1 MSRSSIAAMVLA
13 LTCWSPLS
21 ARAQQ
26 ATAVVGTGASFPAL
40 VYSAWSFGYS
50 KERGQDVRY
59 ASTGSGDGIK
69 QMSER
74 TVDFGATDTP
84 LNEKELKASNLIQF
98 PTMAGGIVPVIN
110 LKGVPSGGLKLSGAV
125 LADLYSGEIRSW
137 DDARIA
143 ALNPGLALPKVKVIR
158 VVREEASGNTEIF
171 TGYLAKQNP
180 AWATSTG
187 VGKLVKW
194 KGEVVAAKG
203 SDAVA
208 ETVKNTPGAI
218 GYVSFDRVLKSGLAA
233 VALRNKAGQFVLPSE
248 TTFQAAVRASNIGK
262 SETLTASLVDLDGL
276 GVWPIVDL
284 TYILLDG
291 SPKSSERA
299 SATAKF
305 FYWAFL
311 KGDTLIR
318 GTGFAAL
325 PTEVQVLVVRKLAE
339 IKPLDG
345 KSINLT
351 RRSAEGLVARWDS
364 SVGDLR
370 HRGSAMLQG
379 LLPLS
384 SLSRMLQD
392 LTAFNPQS

>member
-13 LTCWSPLS
+13 FTCLAPMGL
-21 ARAQQ
+21 RAQQ
-26 ATAVVGTGASFPAL
+26 AVAVVGTGASFPAL

-50 KERGQDVRY
+50 KERGQEVRY

-110 LKGVPSGGLKLSGAV
+110 LKGVASGALKLNGAV
-125 LADLYSGEIRSW
+125 LADLYSGEIRNW

-194 KGEVVAAKG
+194 KGEVVAVKG

-208 ETVKNTPGAI
+208 EAVKTTPGAL
-218 GYVSFDRVLKSGLAA
+218 GYVSFDRVLKSGLAS
-233 VALRNKAGQFVLPSE
+233 VALRNKAGQFVTPSE
-248 TTFQAAVRASNIGK
+248 ASFQAAVKASNIGK
-262 SETLTASLVDLDGL
+262 SETLTASLVDLDGV

-291 SPKSSERA
+291 SPKSSAKA
-299 SATAKF
+299 SASAKF

-325 PTEVQVLVVRKLAE
+325 PTEVQALVIRKLAE

-351 RRSAEGLVARWDS
+351 RRSPEGLVARWDS
-364 SVGDLR
+364 ALEIVRRRSSATLQSILGL
-370 HRGSAMLQG
+370 GS
-379 LLPLS
+379 LP
-384 SLSRMLQD
+384 RM
-392 LTAFNPQS
+392 SGI